1 MNITPVDDDS
11 RLYVSSTIDD
21 WTVLQQ
27 LAISVVVD
35 LECTLDQ
42 GIPARPGGILYVYFP
57 FEDTQLPD
65 TDMLD
70 ASAEFATHLLKSGFR
85 VLVHCGPGLNRS
97 PLLAGLVLHRLGWSA
112 SAAVERL
119 RERRPGALF
128 NDEYYDYLMKL
139 DEARV
144 K

>member
-85 VLVHCGPGLNRS
+85 VLVHCGLGLNRS
-97 PLLAGLVLHRLGWSA
+97 PLLAGLVLHRRAGARARRSSA
-112 SAAVERL
+112 CAS
-119 RERRPGALF
+119 GAP
-128 NDEYYDYLMKL
+128 
-139 DEARV
+139 ARCSTTSTTTT
-144 K
+144 